1 MERDNSK
8 GKDDFVLK
16 LIKMITELN
25 EAETY
30 LNNCIYNN
38 IINKK
43 QNFVIFNKKW
53 LEQWKIIVAY
63 EEIKNKCKNIN
74 NLGAIKKEIY
84 ELFIKLN
91 TKQRLNELGK
101 MDCTELLRRNK
112 YKKSSVEH
120 LNEKSD
126 FIPII
131 DIHCTYFL
139 SYIKNKFTVRG
150 EISNGVIYI
159 YDTFPEKNI
168 NEKLTLLYKEEN
180 NNNNEFKRAIITL
193 EKNIKKNEIINNLK
207 KKNINEILSEKKYNI
222 QILNSFD
229 IKNYELYKEEEERI
243 KREVEKK
250 RREEE
255 EKRKKELELKRRKE
269 EEEKKRKEE
278 EEKNR
283 KEEERMKEKERKRIS
298 EKIKKIIEKNQKM
311 EEENKKREIEKK
323 KREKERIS
331 KENERRRIEEEE
343 KKRREEEEIKR
354 REEEEKKRKE
364 EEKIKRIEEEER
376 KRIEEEKKRREEEE
390 RKRNEEERKRKEEE
404 INKRI
409 EEERKRREEEERIK
423 REVERKRREEEERI
437 RKEEEIK
444 RRKEEEETKRKGKT
458 IKEKEDNIKENNK
471 KSLIDL
477 NNKNNE
483 NISVPEEYLKSI
495 YKLDSKKKK
504 LKDSINTILKDEE
517 KIILECILCM
527 ENFEKNEIANPILEC
542 KKYFHGKCFI
552 NYIDEELNNNHF
564 PIRCPFCT
572 SDEKHEINYKIVLDC
587 LLFNN
592 KDKLAIKLENM
603 SLNYLAQNNPDEV
616 SYCPTAGCNYMC
628 YYDKNDFHLDCPLC
642 RKSYCLKCKVEW
654 HQDLT
659 CEQYQLTKKENNK
672 EDEDD
677 IKFEEYVKGNNFKK
691 CPKCKRWVEKISG
704 CDHIVCP
711 CGTHFCYS
719 CGEIRDPQRPYE
731 HNCPNANNNNFMN
744 MGMNMPFPPF
754 PPFMNFNMNQN
765 MNNFMTNN
773 INMNFP
779 NFMNNNFNQNMN
791 NFGLNRNNMNN
802 LININQNIF
811 HNNMINPMMNLNINN
826 NNRINFNN
834 LSQPINQN
842 NIDDSGEY
850 RARDQLID
858 DQTNNPFN
866 NHIMN
871 NDRNNTQMMNNLRNF
886 NINNNNIINNNINN
900 FQFMNPFRNQTSL
913 NNNNMNTGRNMN
925 QNMNNIGH
933 LDFNEIN
940 NINNNININNGSNN
954 YTMRNPFRNNRF
966 VNKNN

>member
-243 KREVEKK
+243 KREVERK

-278 EEKNR
+278 E
-283 KEEERMKEKERKRIS
+283 
-298 EKIKKIIEKNQKM
+298 
-311 EEENKKREIEKK
+311 
-323 KREKERIS
+323 
-331 KENERRRIEEEE
+331 
-343 KKRREEEEIKR
+343 
-354 REEEEKKRKE
+354 KKRK
-364 EEKIKRIEEEER
+364 EEEER
-376 KRIEEEKKRREEEE
+376 KRIEEERKRREEEE
-390 RKRNEEERKRKEEE
+390 RKRKEEERKRKEEE

-444 RRKEEEETKRKGKT
+444 RRKEEEERIRKGKT
-458 IKEKEDNIKENNK
+458 IKEKEDNIEKNNK

-744 MGMNMPFPPF
+744 MGMNMPFPRF

-765 MNNFMTNN
+765 MNNFMMNN

-802 LININQNIF
+802 FININQNIF

-858 DQTNNPFN
+858 DQTNIFN

-933 LDFNEIN
+933 LGFNEIN
-940 NINNNININNGSNN
+940 NINNNININNGRNN
-954 YTMRNPFRNNRF
+954 YTMRNPFRNFRF

>member
-278 EEKNR
+278 E
-283 KEEERMKEKERKRIS
+283 RI
-298 EKIKKIIEKNQKM
+298 K
-311 EEENKKREIEKK
+311 
-323 KREKERIS
+323 
-331 KENERRRIEEEE
+331 
-343 KKRREEEEIKR
+343 
-354 REEEEKKRKE
+354 
-364 EEKIKRIEEEER
+364 EEER

-458 IKEKEDNIKENNK
+458 IKEKEDNIEKNNK

-744 MGMNMPFPPF
+744 MGMNMPFPRF

-765 MNNFMTNN
+765 MNNFMMNN

-842 NIDDSGEY
+842 NIDDSDEY
-850 RARDQLID
+850 KARDQLID
-858 DQTNNPFN
+858 DQTNIFN

-933 LDFNEIN
+933 LGFNEIN